1 MIGLIDDLAHI
12 TRATFQH
19 DGDAVLL
26 LGDMDGELGGSEYL
40 STIHGKVLGAPPRC
54 DLSLEKKVIDS
65 LLEAIRAGAVS
76 SAHDC
81 SDGGLA
87 IALAECCVA
96 DLECQS
102 GAEIDLSAFGSIPN
116 RGVLFGETQA
126 RIVISSPVPERVL
139 EIAGK
144 AGVRCARIGTVRRTS
159 DSLAI
164 KLGNTAIKAPL
175 ARLRRAYHDTIPA
188 IMSRTPEHTT
198 FDELAPVAAH

>member
-1 MIGLIDDLAHI
+1 MVGLIDNLSHI

-26 LGDMDGELGGSEYL
+26 LGEMGGELGGSEYL
-40 STIHGKVLGAPPRC
+40 ATIHDEVLGPPPRC
-54 DLSLEKKVIDS
+54 NLDVEKKVIDS

-87 IALAECCVA
+87 IALAECCIA

-102 GAEIDLSAFGSIPN
+102 GAEIDLSTFGSIPD

-126 RIVISSPVPERVL
+126 RIVVSSSAPERVL
-139 EIAGK
+139 AIATH
-144 AGVRCARIGTVRRTS
+144 AGVPCARIGTVRRTS

-164 KLGNTAIKAPL
+164 KLATVAIKAPL
-175 ARLRRAYHDTIPA
+175 TRLRRAYHDTIPA
-188 IMSRTPEHTT
+188 IMSRTPEHAT